1 MLRLGRNPAAR
12 EGALIDFGLPHE
24 KQTECVQTF
33 GSSIL
38 PARYAAAPTAYQVQA
53 TPIPISPASANIT
66 DVSWMMPVSDTV
78 SSSRSFC
85 RK

>member
-1 MLRLGRNPAAR
+1 MLRLGRNPATR
-12 EGALIDFGLPHE
+12 EGALIEFGLLHE
-24 KQTECVQTF
+24 KQTECVQTS

-38 PARYAAAPTAYQVQA
+38 PARYATAPTAYQVQA
-53 TPIPISPASANIT
+53 TPIPISPARANIT

-78 SSSRSFC
+78 LSSRSFC

>member
-12 EGALIDFGLPHE
+12 EGGRISPIWPPR
-24 KQTECVQTF
+24 CVHF

-38 PARYAAAPTAYQVQA
+38 PARYAAAPTVYQVQA
-53 TPIPISPASANIT
+53 TPIPINPASANIT
-66 DVSWMMPVSDTV
+66 DVSWMIPVSDTV
-78 SSSRSFC
+78 LSSRSFC